1 MQSKFR
7 LSLTGF
13 VVSAA
18 TTSLLIINSIVPY
31 GANSNKA
38 YGAGLDNFAC
48 SGSGSYYNNPGSNNT
63 SCGNDAFPS
72 NDTGNY
78 NTAIGFATLF
88 YNNTGNDNTGVG
100 DYALHQNYAGSDNTA
115 IGFNALASTNV
126 LGTVSFN
133 DNTAIGANTLFNNST
148 GNDNTASGFDALYR
162 NTTGSYNTAIGEYAL
177 NNNTTGSYN
186 IAIGI
191 LAGTSL
197 TTGSY
202 SNVDI
207 ANSGVTGESGTI
219 RIGAS
224 INQNRT
230 FIAGITGVNIPGGSA
245 VYVNSSGQLGISS
258 SSRRFKTDIQELG
271 DPSQKLLTLRPV
283 SFRYK
288 QADDKGGHPLQY
300 GLIAEEVAEVFPQ
313 LVQYDKEGKPFT
325 VYYHELTPLLLA
337 EVQKEHEKVVAQ
349 QSEIASLKQQ
359 LVAQK
364 QQQATRIAA
373 VELKLNQL
381 DHLIQANK

>member
-1 MQSKFR
+1 MR
-7 LSLTGF
+7 
-13 VVSAA
+13 
-18 TTSLLIINSIVPY
+18 I
-31 GANSNKA
+31 
-38 YGAGLDNFAC
+38 
-48 SGSGSYYNNPGSNNT
+48 GSN
-63 SCGNDAFPS
+63 S
-72 NDTGNY
+72 
-78 NTAIGFATLF
+78 
-88 YNNTGNDNTGVG
+88 
-100 DYALHQNYAGSDNTA
+100 QN
-115 IGFNALASTNV
+115 
-126 LGTVSFN
+126 
-133 DNTAIGANTLFNNST
+133 
-148 GNDNTASGFDALYR
+148 
-162 NTTGSYNTAIGEYAL
+162 
-177 NNNTTGSYN
+177 
-186 IAIGI
+186 
-191 LAGTSL
+191 
-197 TTGSY
+197 
-202 SNVDI
+202 
-207 ANSGVTGESGTI
+207 
-219 RIGAS
+219 
-224 INQNRT
+224 QT